1 MSHLLVRSTP
11 PTAQPQGQPPTPSL
25 ASPHSPLAPFQSQ
38 LHPAATGN
46 LKKQDGSHCSAE
58 AFAGNPSTFTER
70 PNSTA
75 EPESGPHVCLVVLR
89 PSCFL
94 LCIQGLDCWN
104 PRPLPPVSWW
114 DDFMEHL
121 PLESGTPCPSHSLAF
136 NKEYKPFKPVR
147 HQPGAEEGKG
157 TRREQSQLR
166 RWEMLVGRAPDSS
179 PA

>member
-89 PSCFL
+89 PSCFYSVSRALTAGTHVHFHQCPGGMTSWSISPWNLELPVL
-94 LCIQGLDCWN
+94 LTLS
-104 PRPLPPVSWW
+104 PLTRSI
-114 DDFMEHL
+114 
-121 PLESGTPCPSHSLAF
+121 SLS
-136 NKEYKPFKPVR
+136 
-147 HQPGAEEGKG
+147 
-157 TRREQSQLR
+157 SQ
-166 RWEMLVGRAPDSS
+166 
-179 PA
+179 